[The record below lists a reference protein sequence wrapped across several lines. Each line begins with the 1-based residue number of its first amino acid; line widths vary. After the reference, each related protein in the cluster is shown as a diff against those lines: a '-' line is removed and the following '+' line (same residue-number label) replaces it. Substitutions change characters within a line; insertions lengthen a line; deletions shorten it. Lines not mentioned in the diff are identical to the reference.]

1 MNILLPLRALIIH
14 PCIINHFT
22 AKHRARARGK
32 STLTLFL
39 TKCAIS
45 GVAAARV
52 HVHDVALLSRTPL
65 IMTFANA
72 HSDDVIKRRASD
84 EEGGGQVD
92 FSSRAAAYTKRRRFS
107 TPPLQAHF

>member
-1 MNILLPLRALIIH
+1 VRDLRGG
-14 PCIINHFT
+14 
-22 AKHRARARGK
+22 RGA
-32 STLTLFL
+32 SM
-39 TKCAIS
+39 
-45 GVAAARV
+45 

-92 FSSRAAAYTKRRRFS
+92 FSSRAAAYKA
-107 TPPLQAHF
+107 PPLFYSATAGALLTPRRVTRAFFRHCF